1 MTRAFDPHFRE
12 DKLPFC
18 RKQRK
23 LAKIWRAIARRWR
36 CAELRAIVI
45 SYHAGDDYEI

>member
-1 MTRAFDPHFRE
+1 VTRQFDG
-12 DKLPFC
+12 PFC

-36 CAELRAIVI
+36 DAPLRKIVI
-45 SYHAGDDYEI
+45 NYHDHDDDAE

>member
-1 MTRAFDPHFRE
+1 MKRQFDG
-12 DKLPFC
+12 PFC

-36 CAELRAIVI
+36 CAPMRQIVVN
-45 SYHAGDDYEI
+45 YHVGDDDDADI

>member
-1 MTRAFDPHFRE
+1 MQMKRQFDG
-12 DKLPFC
+12 PFC

-36 CAELRAIVI
+36 DAPLHAIVL
-45 SYHAGDDYEI
+45 SYHAGERAGDDGE

>member
-1 MTRAFDPHFRE
+1 MRRDLSAYRRFDG
-12 DKLPFC
+12 PFC

-36 CAELRAIVI
+36 DAPLHAIVVN
-45 SYHAGDDYEI
+45 YHNGDADD

>member
-1 MTRAFDPHFRE
+1 MRRQFDG
-12 DKLPFC
+12 PFC

-36 CAELRAIVI
+36 DALRHDELRAII
-45 SYHAGDDYEI
+45 LSYHAGDPAGDDGE